1 MPEKIPWPFTRLYD
15 RGPNRFF
22 TRWFQRIAS
31 DVRERGITGNILD
44 IGTGPG
50 RLPIEIAKQVKDARL
65 FGVDLSQDMIKIAR
79 ENAGMEGIGDRVEF
93 RMASAYATGFESGS
107 MDLVVSTETL
117 HHLAK
122 PLAAFNE
129 IYRILKPGGQA
140 WLFDGRKDAS
150 KAEYEETARMLGIV
164 DLPLPYRFFK
174 TMWPR
179 AHTGYKTE
187 VYTTGKLGKA
197 IETSPFKKA
206 KYIKQG
212 AYIRIELKKH

>member
-22 TRWFQRIAS
+22 VKWFQRIAA
-31 DVRERGITGNILD
+31 DVRDRGITSSILD

-65 FGVDLSQDMIKIAR
+65 FGVDLSGDMIRIAG
-79 ENAGMEGIGDRVEF
+79 ENADMEGIGDRVEF
-93 RMASAYATGFESGS
+93 RVASAYVTGFESAS
-107 MDLVVSTETL
+107 LDLVVSTETL

-122 PLAAFNE
+122 PLVAFNE
-129 IYRILKPGGQA
+129 IYRILKPGGEA

-150 KAEYEETARMLGIV
+150 QAEYEETARMLGIA

-179 AHTGYKTE
+179 AHTGYKTS
-187 VYTTGKLGKA
+187 VYTTGKIDKA
-197 IETSPFKKA
+197 IEASLFKKA
-206 KYIKQG
+206 LFIKEG
-212 AYIRIELKKH
+212 AHIRIELKKS